1 MLPNVKTKYQK
12 EIKVVIF
19 LLVLYSLAK
28 CFYSVFRL
36 WLSHFAWKNN
46 NLGVHFQHWQLQ
58 VMQIYMPNGFFLCP
72 DITHSALETP
82 AVRPTKNSWLV
93 HKMWMAAHCL
103 SHSSSSLLWAMLGR
117 TRPWELVVLKRLH
130 MSPKRT
136 QDLNSLQQ
144 SHSSS
149 PAVHMYLGQCL
160 LPTWMLS
167 TMCPELTQVAPST
180 GSETLL
186 GKHFKN

>member
-36 WLSHFAWKNN
+36 RLSHFAWKNN

-72 DITHSALETP
+72 DITHSALETS

-93 HKMWMAAHCL
+93 HKMWMAAHWPL
-103 SHSSSSLLWAMLGR
+103 
-117 TRPWELVVLKRLH
+117 
-130 MSPKRT
+130 
-136 QDLNSLQQ
+136 SLQLPLSFESCWGEQ
-144 SHSSS
+144 DYENWLSWN
-149 PAVHMYLGQCL
+149 VFICL
-160 LPTWMLS
+160 PREPKTS
-167 TMCPELTQVAPST
+167 TVYSKATAP
-180 GSETLL
+180 LL
-186 GKHFKN
+186 LFTCT